1 MKYRNNGKHPVGVL
15 LGDDFVSVPPGVV
28 IESDTD
34 PGHPFVAEDKTSAKT
49 TKKKVAKKAA
59 KKEVTTDGNNDTE
72 SSKLG

>member
-15 LGDDFVSVPPGVV
+15 LGDDFVSVSPGVV

-34 PGHPFVAEDKTSAKT
+34 PGHPFVAEGKTPAKI

-59 KKEVTTDGNNDTE
+59 KKEVTTDGNINTE
-72 SSKLG
+72 TSKLG